1 MSSILTK
8 IPSIAGI
15 GLLGLCIAS
24 NFTCLS
30 AQQSW
35 FYDAAAPG
43 GGSSI
48 TIPPNDNCSGAL
60 EITNPVYTDCSRST
74 SFFFNTTGAT
84 SNDDVAY
91 PPAFLSKCLNCTSTC
106 GPWTNATKD
115 IWFVW
120 EAPETGTYTFSTCG
134 SSFDTMLA
142 LYTIGSFYY
151 KCDSLKL
158 LACND
163 DACDSCG
170 TSSTVY
176 WSAVKGQIY
185 YLRVGG
191 KNQESGW
198 GALTIALGPQNDEC
212 ESAIW
217 TGYNGTYFDATFA
230 TSNACSSTY
239 LPVPAYVQNKNQ
251 NAMFFPILPSPND
264 PTMSGFINYCGDW
277 DCTTQDIWFNTT
289 LKVGSQGFVGLQL
302 NAFTTFPVMIAL
314 YTGTCSK
321 LALIA
326 CSDCSDNGNGGIFIK
341 GAFSANSVQ
350 SFYARIGGQHG
361 SFGTGIIQW
370 FTY

>member
-1 MSSILTK
+1 
-8 IPSIAGI
+8 
-15 GLLGLCIAS
+15 
-24 NFTCLS
+24 
-30 AQQSW
+30 
-35 FYDAAAPG
+35 
-43 GGSSI
+43 
-48 TIPPNDNCSGAL
+48 
-60 EITNPVYTDCSRST
+60 
-74 SFFFNTTGAT
+74 
-84 SNDDVAY
+84 
-91 PPAFLSKCLNCTSTC
+91 
-106 GPWTNATKD
+106 
-115 IWFVW
+115 VW